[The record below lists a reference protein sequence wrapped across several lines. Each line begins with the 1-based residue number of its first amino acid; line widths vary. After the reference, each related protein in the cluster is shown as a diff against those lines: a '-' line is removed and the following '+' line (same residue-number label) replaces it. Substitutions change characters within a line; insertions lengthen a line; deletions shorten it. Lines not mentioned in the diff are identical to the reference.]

1 MEIISTI
8 KAFYFFIDYQ
18 SLKCR
23 ISQVIHTPKQEHYL
37 SKLLGFLY
45 TIKYRPSENNRAAN
59 ALSRRDLD
67 DGSPKLKKYR

>member
-1 MEIISTI
+1 M
-8 KAFYFFIDYQ
+8 
-18 SLKCR
+18 
-23 ISQVIHTPKQEHYL
+23 IHTPKQEHYL

-67 DGSPKLKKYR
+67 DGSPKLKKYRWTSNWSLSKFGPKNHILE